1 MAGPVRGEAV
11 SEGRGLGP
19 ARVVLAGLLPL
30 ILIGAMTAWFLGG
43 GAARL
48 GLVQAPIEKLAIERV
63 VFRPQEIVLHVRNEG
78 PGPMTLAQVF
88 VNDAIWDF
96 SITPGRHLERLGG
109 ATISIPFDWIEGE
122 PYVLTVVSGT
132 GIRHTREVPVAT
144 ATPALSLGTLGVFG
158 LLGVY
163 VGVIPVLL
171 GLLWL
176 PFLRSIPRVWLDFWL
191 SFTMGLLVFLGIDT
205 IHESL
210 ELLGRVPEFLNGLML
225 IVLGSLGAFFGLV
238 GLGRVLRPRRGDVA
252 AEGGSAAVPASGMGL
267 ALMIAIGIGLHNLG
281 EGLAIGA
288 AYTLGE
294 VALGSFLIVGFTLHN
309 TTEGLAILSPLIEGK
324 TRVRDLVLL
333 GVVGGAPTILGT
345 WTGAFTY
352 SDPLSLLF
360 LGLGAGAI
368 FQVVW
373 VLARGRVAKG
383 ETVVE
388 ALARP
393 LNVAGLFAGFLV
405 MYATSLLVAG

>member
-1 MAGPVRGEAV
+1 V
-11 SEGRGLGP
+11 SAASGGKRPDGNLGP
-19 ARVVLAGLLPL
+19 ARIVLAGLLPL
-30 ILIGAMTAWFLGG
+30 VLIGAMTAWFLGG

-48 GLVQAPIEKLAIERV
+48 GLVQAPIEKLAIERI
-63 VFRPQEIVLHVRNEG
+63 VFKPQEIVLHVRNEG
-78 PGPMTLAQVF
+78 PGPMTVAQVF

-96 SITPGRHLERLGG
+96 SITPGRGLERLHG
-109 ATISIPFDWIEGE
+109 ATLSIPFDWLEGE

-132 GIRHTREVPVAT
+132 GIRHTRTVEVAT
-144 ATPALSLGTLGVFG
+144 ASPAVSLGTLGVFG

-176 PFLRSIPRVWLDFWL
+176 PFLRSIPRAWLDFWL

-205 IHESL
+205 VHESFEIL
-210 ELLGRVPEFLNGLML
+210 DRVPEFLNGLML
-225 IVLGSLGAFFGLV
+225 IAIGALGAFFGLIA
-238 GLGRVLRPRRGDVA
+238 LGRVLQPGSGARGASGA
-252 AEGGSAAVPASGMGL
+252 AAPASGMAL

-309 TTEGLAILSPLIEGK
+309 TTEGLAILSPLIEAK

-333 GVVGGAPTILGT
+333 GVIGGAPTILGT

-373 VLARGRVAKG
+373 VLARGRAAKG
-383 ETVVE
+383 ETVVD